1 MAEKIK
7 VLVVDDHAIVRSGL
21 ASILAAQPDMAIV
34 GEAKDGQEA
43 INKALEL
50 KPDVIL
56 MDIFMP
62 NLSGIDAMVVIKEK
76 MPEARVLIL
85 TVSESEENLFRAL
98 RFGARGYLLKS
109 ASIDEVIA
117 AIRQVANGQGMLSP
131 YAATRLIAEFRH
143 EDEQP
148 SLSNREL
155 QVLRLLG
162 EGLSNV
168 EIGNRL
174 YIGESTVRTYLGR
187 LLDKLHLRNRA
198 EAIAYAA
205 RHGIINSLDQPH

>member
-7 VLVVDDHAIVRSGL
+7 VLVVDDHAVVRSGL
-21 ASILAAQPDMAIV
+21 VTILKEQPDMLVA
-34 GEAKDGQEA
+34 GEAKDGLEA
-43 INKALEL
+43 INKATEL

-62 NLSGIDAMVVIKEK
+62 GMSGIDAIIAIKEK
-76 MPEARVLIL
+76 LPEAKVLIL

-98 RFGARGYLLKS
+98 RFGAKGYLLKS
-109 ASIDEVIA
+109 ADIAEVIIA
-117 AIRQVANGQGMLSP
+117 VRQVANGQGILSP
-131 YAATRLIAEFRH
+131 HAATRLIAEFRH
-143 EDEQP
+143 ESEQP

-162 EGLSNV
+162 EGLSNK
-168 EIGNRL
+168 EIASRL

-198 EAIAYAA
+198 EAISYAT
-205 RHGIINSLDQPH
+205 RRGMTTPH